1 MSRSKILVSG
11 GIVVMLLLSL
21 FLLRIPAIQVD
32 YPDGRFYLMDTSF
45 DIGWIHSVEKEP
57 WFETYERDGDQLTLT
72 TTKFKTFGAGVPASA
87 ELIEADDGFIH
98 MTINEQMKEINLAVS
113 SNVQTT
119 LYTKNNEIPLYEL
132 ADEYET
138 VNIHAEKV
146 SIWNLV
152 RGEKID

>member
-1 MSRSKILVSG
+1 
-11 GIVVMLLLSL
+11 MLLLSL

-32 YPDGRFYLMDTSF
+32 YPGGHFYLMDTSF
-45 DIGWIHSVEKEP
+45 NIGWIHSVEKEP
-57 WFETYERDGDQLTLT
+57 WFETYERDGNLLTLT

-113 SNVQTT
+113 SNVRTT

-132 ADEYET
+132 VDEYET